1 MNVLSHHLAICLTAD
16 SAKSTGTAVA
26 CWQRR
31 CSTVAFCDSQQ
42 HASPFV
48 SRLCSTAR
56 SLGNNSSA
64 TKYHILE
71 ITSSKI
77 AAWYH
82 LVRDSQRDAN
92 ELQSGVIPDDQP
104 VLTASPAALGLRVRG
119 CLTLQNR
126 AAPASL
132 RHPGNGAQWNHQKAA
147 KPYGSRGNRDDFC
160 SPDGNRFLVPVLFK

>member
-1 MNVLSHHLAICLTAD
+1 MYVLSRQLAICLIAD
-16 SAKSTGTAVA
+16 SAKSTAPPWRVDSDDD
-26 CWQRR
+26 QLLR
-31 CSTVAFCDSQQ
+31 SVIPNNAF
-42 HASPFV
+42 HLLFPAS
-48 SRLCSTAR
+48 RSTAR

-64 TKYHILE
+64 TINHVLE

-82 LVRDSQRDAN
+82 LARDSQRDTN

-126 AAPASL
+126 TAPASL

-160 SPDGNRFLVPVLFK
+160 SPDGNRFLVPALFK